1 MKVFFLKIVLF
12 FLVFGFSLSLHAQE
26 ACKFDPDLHK
36 RPEERAENM
45 GRFLIQGIYLGM
57 GFEELKLAKPGV
69 VVQPAVESGVIHE
82 YYGEYITDDEQ
93 FLFMLTSEGR
103 LYKLI
108 YKKHFAAAVSEQD
121 LLVKLRQRYGQ
132 PRRTLSKTTKNKTF
146 EACWGQCE
154 MILDGTFCHDQE
166 TDHWYTYFTASL
178 DITRKQFNIVL
189 HDSTLYERNEIGFAE
204 RKTTKKM
211 LPSTT
216 ALENLKL

>member
-1 MKVFFLKIVLF
+1 MKTLLFSFLLF
-12 FLVFGFSLSLHAQE
+12 FPVFLHADE
-26 ACKFDPDLHK
+26 SCKFDPDLHK
-36 RPEERAENM
+36 RPEEKADNM

-69 VVQPAVESGVIHE
+69 VVQPTVESGVIHE
-82 YYGEYITDDEQ
+82 YYGEYVTENEQ

-108 YKKHFAAAVSEQD
+108 YKKYFIAAVSEQD

-146 EACWGQCE
+146 EVCWGQCE
-154 MILDGTFCHDQE
+154 MILDGSFCYDQE

-178 DITRKQFNIVL
+178 DITRKQFNLVL
-189 HDSTLYERNEIGFAE
+189 HDSTLYERNEIGFVE
-204 RKTTKKM
+204 RKTIKKM
-211 LPSTT
+211 IPSTT
-216 ALENLKL
+216 SLEKLQL